1 MYLNII
7 KAICDKPIVNI
18 ILNSEKLKAFPLR
31 SGRRQG
37 CPFSPVLLNILLEF
51 LTTTIKT
58 GKKIV
63 GIQIGKEEIKLS
75 LIADDL
81 ILYIQN
87 PKDFIKNC

>member
-31 SGRRQG
+31 SRRRQG

-58 GKKIV
+58 GKKNSRHSNWKGRNKTV
-63 GIQIGKEEIKLS
+63 T
-75 LIADDL
+75 
-81 ILYIQN
+81 
-87 PKDFIKNC
+87 NCR

>member
-1 MYLNII
+1 MKNLQII
-7 KAICDKPIVNI
+7 SYSIMK
-18 ILNSEKLKAFPLR
+18 KLKAFPLR